1 MCGQNGSGTDP
12 NRAVSFFYSSTGNAN
27 VWGYKNDRVDELCA
41 LGITTTDEET
51 REGYYKEAQQL
62 IIDECPNLWFASPM
76 SYLFTSANLKGYE
89 PFAANAATSPR
100 RTSSKNRFPCGGQGL
115 PLPPSSFF
123 PARLRLGGLRKPAQD
138 VLVSSAC
145 PQTARA

>member
-1 MCGQNGSGTDP
+1 MVPALTRTVPS
-12 NRAVSFFYSSTGNAN
+12 ASSTPAPATPTSGAIRTTA
-27 VWGYKNDRVDELCA
+27 WTSFAA

-89 PFAANAATSPR
+89 PFAANAGDFTEAY
-100 RTSSKNRFPCGGQGL
+100 FE
-115 PLPPSSFF
+115 
-123 PARLRLGGLRKPAQD
+123 
-138 VLVSSAC
+138 
-145 PQTARA
+145 

>member
-1 MCGQNGSGTDP
+1 MSAPEAGFDTMRGQTGSGTDP

-89 PFAANAATSPR
+89 PFAANAGDFTEAY
-100 RTSSKNRFPCGGQGL
+100 FE
-115 PLPPSSFF
+115 
-123 PARLRLGGLRKPAQD
+123 
-138 VLVSSAC
+138 
-145 PQTARA
+145 